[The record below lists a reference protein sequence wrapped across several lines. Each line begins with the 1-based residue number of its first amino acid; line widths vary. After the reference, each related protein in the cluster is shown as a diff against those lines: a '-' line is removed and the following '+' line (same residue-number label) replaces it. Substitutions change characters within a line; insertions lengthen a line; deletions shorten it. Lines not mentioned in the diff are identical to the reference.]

1 MLTRGASN
9 RASVGFSELHEGDSA
24 GDFIMRADSDLLARR
39 NGELV
44 PTQRCRWRLARR
56 DTDVLADRAKK
67 LVPRLRGVWG
77 SARPERSR
85 ATAPKSL
92 REGETARAS
101 EVCGSRD
108 VYGLRVFAR
117 QRESFR
123 LDRDLT
129 EYGTG

>member
-67 LVPRLRGVWG
+67 LVPRLRGGVG
-77 SARPERSR
+77 ECTSR
-85 ATAPKSL
+85 AF
-92 REGETARAS
+92 AS
-101 EVCGSRD
+101 DG
-108 VYGLRVFAR
+108 AK
-117 QRESFR
+117 ESA
-123 LDRDLT
+123 
-129 EYGTG
+129 